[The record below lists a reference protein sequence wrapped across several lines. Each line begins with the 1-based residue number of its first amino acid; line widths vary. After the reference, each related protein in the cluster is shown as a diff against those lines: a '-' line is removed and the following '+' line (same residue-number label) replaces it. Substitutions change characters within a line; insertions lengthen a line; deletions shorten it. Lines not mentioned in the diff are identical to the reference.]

1 MGIRNALESVKKKY
15 YLERELRR
23 KNKSYLKRF
32 RRYAFSGSKCRDERQ
47 YEAVITRWYHTI
59 EKGLSYENYRAGFGK
74 ANVEQLLSA
83 MENYAKDGYDTDQ
96 FFYRTALSTLHAY
109 LEKNKACGVENQ
121 ALEKRIGMLNAVPNE
136 SGGAFRFVPLPME
149 QVQSLNYGEFVKN
162 RHSMRHFS
170 SEPVEMERIE
180 RAVKLAQYTPSAC
193 NRQGWR
199 IRILTDKKTI
209 RNVLANQNGNQGFGD
224 EFDKLLLITSDLRC
238 ANLDREVFQ
247 AFIDGG
253 MYAQSVLN
261 ALHFEHIASVPLS
274 ASLSMGQERN
284 VREILK
290 LEEAEMPILFV
301 GIGNYPRECQ
311 TTKSERRPAEM
322 IVL

>member
-109 LEKNKACGVENQ
+109 LVKSEGCGVGNQ
-121 ALEKRIGMLNAVPNE
+121 ALERRIGMLNAVPNE
-136 SGGAFRFVPLPME
+136 SGGAFRFAPLPME

-284 VREILK
+284 VREILS
-290 LEEAEMPILFV
+290 LEEAEIPILFV